1 MTGLRETFRAAKSTS
16 RLRQIKFL
24 VIHVCLIDDLSRVK
38 LGHPDISKKLRKE
51 KEEACE
57 MEKDL
62 EKMKKTQ
69 IASWANNNET
79 AAGEQI
85 RRLNETGL
93 SDENKLEKFENSKSK
108 RSKNIR
114 ETKKSNHSFACL
126 SILLAFKIS
135 ISL

>member
-38 LGHPDISKKLRKE
+38 LGQPDISKKLRKE
-51 KEEACE
+51 KEETCN

-79 AAGEQI
+79 AAGVQI

-108 RSKNIR
+108 RSK
-114 ETKKSNHSFACL
+114 KY
-126 SILLAFKIS
+126 
-135 ISL
+135 